1 MAQSAADRRK
11 FGFRQCLPIVV
22 ALLPALLAGC
32 YAPMHSPGTPATD
45 LPDEFR
51 YPMRTMPQP
60 INFSALTAEQPFA
73 YLLGSG
79 DVLEIAIPDLI
90 GPGQMEA
97 IQVTVLEQG
106 EISLPRVGPI
116 AVGGLSLADAQA
128 QVNRALAADF
138 LQNPRA
144 TLRLVQK
151 GTINVLVLGAVKK
164 PGVHGLP
171 RYENDVAHAL
181 AAAEGFS
188 EVAGEVV
195 EVHRRD
201 AFPTPG
207 ILHPP
212 MTAPTLAPVGNHP
225 ALPPVQH
232 VQPVPP
238 PPAPPASIPAPTQLP
253 VLPITRSEPMPL
265 SALQRVTPPQ
275 PIQNSVTSLPQPQ
288 PPQYPQPQKRVSP
301 YGDYRQAPAAPPR
314 PKIRGQ
320 APVDFPPGYTP
331 VVPEWI
337 PPKPLPAVTQIP
349 CADTAGPI
357 LRIPLRGDASWL
369 RPEDVILHPG
379 DVVIVPQKTQEVFYV
394 VGPLS
399 NQNRVRFAVGDRD
412 REIGSGL
419 ILPRDREVDV
429 VTAVAMAGY
438 IDPIESPTTVTLHRV
453 GPDGMPMLIIVDL
466 IAARSD
472 PQETLLVQPGDI
484 IYLNPD
490 CAWYSRRLMDRV
502 IDQALGVAIGR
513 WLTN

>member
-1 MAQSAADRRK
+1 MAQLAADRRRLR
-11 FGFRQCLPIVV
+11 FRHCLPIVV
-22 ALLPALLAGC
+22 ALLAGC

-60 INFSALTAEQPFA
+60 INFSTLTAEQPFA

-116 AVGGLSLADAQA
+116 SVGGLSLADAQM
-128 QVNRALAADF
+128 QVNRALAAGF

-188 EVAGEVV
+188 ELAGEVV

-201 AFPTPG
+201 AFSPPG
-207 ILHPP
+207 MLHPP
-212 MTAPTLAPVGNHP
+212 MAVPALAPGGNQL
-225 ALPPVQH
+225 ALPPAQYAE
-232 VQPVPP
+232 PVPP
-238 PPAPPASIPAPTQLP
+238 PPAPPATMPTPTQLP
-253 VLPITRSEPMPL
+253 VLPISRAEPTPV
-265 SALQRVTPPQ
+265 SAPQRATPPAY
-275 PIQNSVTSLPQPQ
+275 IQRPTAPLPQSPQ
-288 PPQYPQPQKRVSP
+288 PPQPQQRVSP
-301 YGDYRQAPAAPPR
+301 YGDYRQAPAAPR
-314 PKIRGQ
+314 PKVRGQ
-320 APVDFPPGYTP
+320 SPVEIPPGTLP
-331 VVPEWI
+331 GSPDWI
-337 PPKPLPAVTQIP
+337 STEPLRAVTHIP
-349 CADTAGPI
+349 CAETASPI
-357 LRIPLRGDASWL
+357 LRIPLRGDASWV

-399 NQNRVRFAVGDRD
+399 DQNRLRFAVGDRD

-419 ILPRDREVDV
+419 LLPRDREIDV